1 MYSIKALKN
10 KLNNKRRKGFTLIEI
25 MVACAIIIA
34 LSVGAFFGYSQA
46 QQSRKMAQMRQD
58 MEAICTAALAYE
70 ALSLDST
77 PPADIAALMTGL
89 AANKS
94 VDGVAHKFLT
104 QARGSGS
111 STGGSTS
118 TTGSIKTPWDGT
130 YTYSQADR
138 TVKCTPKDASGADM
152 AEVTRNF

>member
-1 MYSIKALKN
+1 MNKFKSLIVKAE
-10 KLNNKRRKGFTLIEI
+10 NKRRKGFTLIEI

-70 ALSLDST
+70 AMSTDST
-77 PPADIAALMTGL
+77 PPADIASLITGL
-89 AANKS
+89 PADKA
-94 VDGVAHKFLT
+94 VDGTAHTFLT
-104 QARGSGS
+104 QTKG
-111 STGGSTS
+111 
-118 TTGSIKTPWDGT
+118 TTVSADSVLDPWGAA

-138 TVKCTPKDASGADM
+138 TVKCTPKDASGSDM

>member
-1 MYSIKALKN
+1 MNKFKSLIVKAE
-10 KLNNKRRKGFTLIEI
+10 NKRRKGFTLIEI

-70 ALSLDST
+70 AMSLDSN
-77 PPADIAALMTGL
+77 PPADIASLITGL
-89 AANKS
+89 SADKA
-94 VDGVAHKFLT
+94 VDGTAHKFLT
-104 QARGSGS
+104 QTKG
-111 STGGSTS
+111 
-118 TTGSIKTPWDGT
+118 TTVSADSILDPWGAA

-138 TVKCTPKDASGADM
+138 TVTCTPKDASGTAM
-152 AEVTRNF
+152 TAVTRNF

>member
-1 MYSIKALKN
+1 MYSLKTLKN
-10 KLNNKRRKGFTLIEI
+10 KLNCKRRKGFTLIEI

-70 ALSLDST
+70 AMSLDSN
-77 PPADIAALMTGL
+77 PPTDMAALMSGL
-89 AANKS
+89 AADKA
-94 VDGVAHKFLT
+94 VDGTAHTFLT
-104 QARGSGS
+104 Q
-111 STGGSTS
+111 TKGSTVS
-118 TTGSIKTPWDGT
+118 ADSILDPWGT
-130 YTYSQADR
+130 AYTYSQADR
-138 TVKCTPKDASGADM
+138 TVKCTPKDASGSDM

>member
-1 MYSIKALKN
+1 MNKFKSLIVKAE
-10 KLNNKRRKGFTLIEI
+10 NKRRKGFTLIEI

-70 ALSLDST
+70 AMSLDSN
-77 PPADIAALMTGL
+77 PPADMAALMSGL
-89 AANKS
+89 AADKA
-94 VDGVAHKFLT
+94 VDGTAHQFLT
-104 QARGSGS
+104 QTKG
-111 STGGSTS
+111 
-118 TTGSIKTPWDGT
+118 TTVSADSILDPWGAA

-138 TVKCTPKDASGADM
+138 TVTCTPKDASGTAM
-152 AEVTRNF
+152 TAVVRSF

>member
-58 MEAICTAALAYE
+58 MEAICTASLAYE
-70 ALSLDST
+70 AMSLNST
-77 PPADIAALMTGL
+77 PPASVQALITGL
-89 AANKS
+89 TAAQS
-94 VDGVAHKFLT
+94 IDGVAHKFLT
-104 QARGSGS
+104 Q
-111 STGGSTS
+111 TKGSTTS
-118 TTGSIKTPWDGT
+118 TDKILDPWGT
-130 YTYSQADR
+130 EYGYSQTDR
-138 TVKCTPKDASGADM
+138 TVTCTPKDASGTAM
-152 AEVTRNF
+152 TAVTRNF

>member
-1 MYSIKALKN
+1 MNKFKSLIVKAE
-10 KLNNKRRKGFTLIEI
+10 NKRRKGFTLIEI

-70 ALSLDST
+70 AMSLDSN
-77 PPADIAALMTGL
+77 PPADMAALMSGL
-89 AANKS
+89 SADKA
-94 VDGVAHKFLT
+94 VDGTAHKFMT
-104 QARGSGS
+104 QTKG
-111 STGGSTS
+111 
-118 TTGSIKTPWDGT
+118 TTVSADSILDPWGAA

-138 TVKCTPKDASGADM
+138 TVTCTPKDASGTAM
-152 AEVTRNF
+152 TAVVRSF

>member
-1 MYSIKALKN
+1 MNKFKSLIVKAE
-10 KLNNKRRKGFTLIEI
+10 NKRRKGFTLIEI

-70 ALSLDST
+70 AMSLDSN
-77 PPADIAALMTGL
+77 PPADMAALMSGL
-89 AANKS
+89 AADKA
-94 VDGVAHKFLT
+94 VDGTAHTFLT
-104 QARGSGS
+104 Q
-111 STGGSTS
+111 TKGSTVS
-118 TTGSIKTPWDGT
+118 ADSILDPWGAA

-138 TVKCTPKDASGADM
+138 TVTCTPKDASGTDM
-152 AEVTRNF
+152 TAVVRSF

>member
-1 MYSIKALKN
+1 MNKFKSLIVKAE
-10 KLNNKRRKGFTLIEI
+10 NKRRKGFTLIEI

-70 ALSLDST
+70 AMSLDSN
-77 PPADIAALMTGL
+77 PPADMAALMSGL
-89 AANKS
+89 AADKA
-94 VDGVAHKFLT
+94 VDGTAHKFLT
-104 QARGSGS
+104 QTKG
-111 STGGSTS
+111 
-118 TTGSIKTPWDGT
+118 TTVSADSILDPWGAA

-138 TVKCTPKDASGADM
+138 TVTCTPKDASGTDM
-152 AEVTRNF
+152 TAVVRSF

>member
-46 QQSRKMAQMRQD
+46 QHSRKMAQMRQD

-77 PPADIAALMTGL
+77 PPASISALMTGL
-89 AANKS
+89 AADKA
-94 VDGVAHKFLT
+94 VDGVAHTFLT
-104 QARGSGS
+104 Q
-111 STGGSTS
+111 TKGSTVS
-118 TTGSIKTPWDGT
+118 ADSILDPWGAAYT
-130 YTYSQADR
+130 YTQADR
-138 TVKCTPKDASGADM
+138 TVKCTPKDASGTAM

>member
-1 MYSIKALKN
+1 MNKFKSLIVKAE
-10 KLNNKRRKGFTLIEI
+10 NKRRKGFTLIEI

-70 ALSLDST
+70 AMSLDSN
-77 PPADIAALMTGL
+77 PPTDMAALMSGL
-89 AANKS
+89 SADKA
-94 VDGVAHKFLT
+94 VDGTAHKFLT
-104 QARGSGS
+104 QTKG
-111 STGGSTS
+111 
-118 TTGSIKTPWDGT
+118 TTVSADSILDPWGAA

-138 TVKCTPKDASGADM
+138 TVTCTPKDASGTDM
-152 AEVTRNF
+152 TAVVRSF

>member
-1 MYSIKALKN
+1 MNKFKSLIVKAE
-10 KLNNKRRKGFTLIEI
+10 NKRRKGFTLIEI

-70 ALSLDST
+70 AMSTDST
-77 PPADIAALMTGL
+77 PPADIASLITGL
-89 AANKS
+89 SADKA
-94 VDGVAHKFLT
+94 VDGTAHKFLT
-104 QARGSGS
+104 QTKGITVSAD
-111 STGGSTS
+111 
-118 TTGSIKTPWDGT
+118 SILDPWGAA

-138 TVKCTPKDASGADM
+138 TVTCTPKDASGTDM
-152 AEVTRNF
+152 TAVTRNF

>member
-1 MYSIKALKN
+1 MNKFKSLIVKAE
-10 KLNNKRRKGFTLIEI
+10 NKRRKGFTLIEI

-70 ALSLDST
+70 AMSLDSN
-77 PPADIAALMTGL
+77 PPADMAALMSGL
-89 AANKS
+89 AADKA
-94 VDGVAHKFLT
+94 VDGTAHKFLT
-104 QARGSGS
+104 Q
-111 STGGSTS
+111 TKGSTVS
-118 TTGSIKTPWDGT
+118 ADSILDPWGAA

-138 TVKCTPKDASGADM
+138 TVTCTPKDASGTAM
-152 AEVTRNF
+152 TAVVRSF

>member
-1 MYSIKALKN
+1 MYSLKTLKTLKN
-10 KLNNKRRKGFTLIEI
+10 KLNCKRRKGFTLIEI

-70 ALSLDST
+70 AMSLDSN
-77 PPADIAALMTGL
+77 PPADMAALMSGL
-89 AANKS
+89 SADKA
-94 VDGVAHKFLT
+94 VDGTAHTFLT
-104 QARGSGS
+104 Q
-111 STGGSTS
+111 TKGSTVS
-118 TTGSIKTPWDGT
+118 ADSILDPWGAA

-138 TVKCTPKDASGADM
+138 TVTCTPKDASGTAM
-152 AEVTRNF
+152 TAVVRSF

>member
-1 MYSIKALKN
+1 MNKFKSLILKAE
-10 KLNNKRRKGFTLIEI
+10 NKRRKGFTLIEI

-70 ALSLDST
+70 AMSLDSN
-77 PPADIAALMTGL
+77 PPADMAALMSGL
-89 AANKS
+89 AADKA
-94 VDGVAHKFLT
+94 VDGTAHKFLT
-104 QARGSGS
+104 Q
-111 STGGSTS
+111 TKGSTVS
-118 TTGSIKTPWDGT
+118 ADSILDPWGAA

-138 TVKCTPKDASGADM
+138 TVTCTPKDASGTDM
-152 AEVTRNF
+152 TAVVRSF

>member
-1 MYSIKALKN
+1 MNKFKSLIVKAE
-10 KLNNKRRKGFTLIEI
+10 NKRRKGFTLIEI

-70 ALSLDST
+70 AMSTDST
-77 PPADIAALMTGL
+77 PPADIASLITGL
-89 AANKS
+89 SADKA
-94 VDGVAHKFLT
+94 VDGTAHTFLT
-104 QARGSGS
+104 Q
-111 STGGSTS
+111 TKGSTVS
-118 TTGSIKTPWDGT
+118 ADNILDPWGT
-130 YTYSQADR
+130 AYTYSQADR
-138 TVKCTPKDASGADM
+138 TVKCTPKDASGSDM

>member
-1 MYSIKALKN
+1 MYSLKTLKN
-10 KLNNKRRKGFTLIEI
+10 KLNCKRRKGFTLIEI

-70 ALSLDST
+70 AMSPDST
-77 PPADIAALMTGL
+77 PPADMAALISGL
-89 AANKS
+89 AAAKA
-94 VDGVAHKFLT
+94 VDA
-104 QARGSGS
+104 
-111 STGGSTS
+111 
-118 TTGSIKTPWDGT
+118 

-138 TVKCTPKDASGADM
+138 TVTCTPKDASGTAM
-152 AEVTRNF
+152 TAVVRSF